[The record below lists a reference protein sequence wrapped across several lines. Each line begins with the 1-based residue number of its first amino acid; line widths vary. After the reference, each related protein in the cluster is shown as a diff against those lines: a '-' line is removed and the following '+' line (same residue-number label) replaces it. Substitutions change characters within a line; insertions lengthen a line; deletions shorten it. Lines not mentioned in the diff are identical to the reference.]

1 MGDQS
6 RSFLFLQGVS
16 SPFFTRLATALIQQ
30 GHQVHKVSFNA
41 GDVSYW
47 LPRRSS
53 WFRQDLSALPDFLRQ
68 QYTQHGITDQ
78 VLFGDRRPVHV
89 AALAQGRL
97 HNVRN
102 HVFEE
107 GYFRPNLITLERE
120 GVNARSQLPRSP
132 DWFKRAA
139 QRVPEAPLVNDFK
152 SQLWLRATHDIAY
165 QTSGILNRILFPK
178 YRTHLAISAAVEYA
192 GYVQRSR
199 LLTRVAP
206 SNKDTIN
213 ALVAQN
219 TPYFFIPLQL
229 NSDSQVRD
237 HTRFNNMQLMLKRV
251 LESFAQH
258 APPHTKIVIKNH
270 PLDTGW
276 EHYER
281 VLLNLEHQFDLKD
294 RVVYL
299 ETGDLVTLLIHAQ
312 GTITLNS
319 TVGYVALEQG
329 CPTLCLGDP
338 QYNLPGLTDQ
348 QDLAHFWE
356 GPVAPVAELFQSFK
370 RVVVYTTQVHGGFY
384 CPPSIALAVQGSC
397 ERLTAELSPLQHLLS
412 LVPQRVAA
420 PRRNQV
426 RIRH

>member
-16 SPFFTRLATALIQQ
+16 SPFFTRLAAALIQQ
-30 GHQVHKVSFNA
+30 GHKVHKVSFNA

-53 WFRQDLSALPDFLRQ
+53 WFRQDLSALPDFLHQ
-68 QYTQHGITDQ
+68 QYTKHGITDQ

-89 AALAQGRL
+89 AALEQGRL
-97 HNVRN
+97 NKVRN

-107 GYFRPNLITLERE
+107 GYFRPNLVTLERE

-139 QRVPEAPLVNDFK
+139 QHLPALPLLKDFK
-152 SQLWLRATHDIAY
+152 SQLWLRAAHDIAY
-165 QTSGILNRILFPK
+165 QTSGVLNSILFPK
-178 YRTHLAISAAVEYA
+178 YRTHLSMSVAVEYA
-192 GYVQRSR
+192 GYVQRLR
-199 LLTRVAP
+199 LLKRVAP
-206 SNKDTIN
+206 SNKNTIN
-213 ALVAQN
+213 ALITQH

-229 NSDSQVRD
+229 NSDAQVRD
-237 HTRFNNMQLMLKRV
+237 HARFNTMQLMLKHV
-251 LESFAQH
+251 LHSFAQY
-258 APPHTKIVIKNH
+258 APAQTKLVIKNH

-276 EHYER
+276 EHYDR
-281 VLLNLEHQFDLKD
+281 VLVNLMHQFGLQD

-299 ETGDLVTLLIHAQ
+299 ETGDLVTLLKHAL

-348 QDLAHFWE
+348 QDLAQFW
-356 GPVAPVAELFQSFK
+356 GMPVAPAAELFESFK
-370 RVVVYTTQVHGGFY
+370 RVVVHTTQVNGGFY
-384 CPPSIALAVQGSC
+384 CPPGITQAVQGSC
-397 ERLTAELSPLQHLLS
+397 ESLTAELSPLQQLLS
-412 LVPQRVAA
+412 QAPQRGVA
-420 PRRNQV
+420 PRQ
-426 RIRH
+426 H